1 MKNKSL
7 LISILLILNSSLWA
21 QNYSLSVKT
30 NFTPQRTE
38 NWNLSI
44 QLQGAGDAGN
54 AFALSFPANTNFTP
68 VKINSD
74 GKNFWIKNDSEF
86 PDSNNVVHWE
96 IADSLLILRFAPN
109 TTFTANNLTVQLN
122 ITNSRPGQ
130 SKGQIKWLTL
140 QQNGQP
146 AAQLGQAEFQFQQ
159 GMTR

>member
-1 MKNKSL
+1 MKSKSL
-7 LISILLILNSSLWA
+7 IISLFLILNSFLWA

-30 NFTPQRTE
+30 NFTPQRAE

-44 QLQGAGDAGN
+44 QLQSVGNAGH

-68 VKINSD
+68 VKIDSD
-74 GKNFWIKNDSEF
+74 VKNFWLKNDPEF

-96 IADSLLILRFAPN
+96 KVDSLLILRFAPN
-109 TTFTANNLTVQLN
+109 TTFNTNSLTVQLN
-122 ITNSRPGQ
+122 ITNSRPGR
-130 SKGQIKWLTL
+130 SRGQIKWLAV

-146 AAQLGQAEFQFQQ
+146 TTQLGQAEFQFQQ